1 MLACIILCMSSVSV
15 HDIMCVHYVHLRD
28 SERERE
34 GEGARL
40 LAISYSYIFHVDESI
55 EGALAS
61 REPSPGSGD
70 VEGE

>member
-1 MLACIILCMSSVSV
+1 MHFWATV
-15 HDIMCVHYVHLRD
+15 
-28 SERERE
+28 

-40 LAISYSYIFHVDESI
+40 LAISYGYIFHVDESV

-61 REPSPGSGD
+61 REPSSGSGD